1 MAAVCIW
8 TNMHQ
13 TVLFHTGQTVADKHW
28 WGFLHTHLPM
38 FWGQSSV
45 EHHCC
50 QRLLLHAHNNQ
61 ITSPKPITG
70 DVTAA
75 FFGIKITQQMIY
87 NELFSPRQL
96 RLSLWVLLGQVGHHS
111 TGFTHL
117 LMQFSP
123 PLGYSSIEYFAPDKL
138 WTSWCYVIS
147 VAKII
152 LSNFSH
158 LLEVYKLSQHR
169 LNRNIIACWRQHE
182 SALPCDTLN

>member
-61 ITSPKPITG
+61 IASRAPITG
-70 DVTAA
+70 DATAA
-75 FFGIKITQQMIY
+75 FFGTKITQQTIY
-87 NELFSPRQL
+87 NLIIRTKTASFVTVSTFESGWSSQYGVYTSINAIISSPGL
-96 RLSLWVLLGQVGHHS
+96 RAAPITLLLTNCEHPGVMS
-111 TGFTHL
+111 F
-117 LMQFSP
+117 QFP
-123 PLGYSSIEYFAPDKL
+123 K
-138 WTSWCYVIS
+138 
-147 VAKII
+147 
-152 LSNFSH
+152 
-158 LLEVYKLSQHR
+158 
-169 LNRNIIACWRQHE
+169 
-182 SALPCDTLN
+182 